1 MSEEYQVPVDESI
14 PFDERFGA
22 LEHQCYLM
30 YLQLNAITQLLV
42 DKDLLK
48 KEEIGA
54 LMDSMHLEVV
64 SAVNKLQESEDEALS
79 TPIEPPA
86 EPEVTE

>member
-1 MSEEYQVPVDESI
+1 MSEETNYEMPVDETV

-42 DKDLLK
+42 DKEVLK
-48 KEEIGA
+48 KEDIGSQ
-54 LMDSMHLEVV
+54 MDGMHIEVV
-64 SAVNKLQESEDEALS
+64 SAVQKLQEDEEAVA
-79 TPIEPPA
+79 A
-86 EPEVTE
+86 EA